1 MGIESCDDDF
11 SMRIQTLRERMRVIK
26 TLDGVDF
33 SDLDWGTM
41 TSYET
46 VAVLIAQT
54 NRNGGGA
61 DTTSWEID
69 VVGILPID
77 RTGIS
82 ILIFSSNS

>member
-33 SDLDWGTM
+33 SDLDWGAM

-69 VVGILPID
+69 VVGIMCL
-77 RTGIS
+77 S
-82 ILIFSSNS
+82 IGQVSLS